1 MDKNEKVLS
10 CKLSV
15 VLFVVS
21 WVILTGC
28 YFLSKLTAPYFD
40 SINYGQNTKFF
51 VGIVLCVSWAATLV
65 IMVLVVYA
73 KFGINLLTN
82 PDTIGRELETKNLL
96 IVIGLVMV
104 SIFVISAQIGF
115 EVKPFYDLGVKFTG
129 YELMAKIAV
138 ILCNVIKCA
147 WVVIMMEMVEDFMSH
162 FNKKEIVPY
171 GGIVLM
177 LTAGL
182 FDVAFSLVTLPVTYV
197 LLYLVYGLIFRIT
210 HESVS
215 KTFLCVVLIYIL

>member
-1 MDKNEKVLS
+1 MITPIFWIVPAAS
-10 CKLSV
+10 
-15 VLFVVS
+15 
-21 WVILTGC
+21 ILALV
-28 YFLSKLTAPYFD
+28 FAW
-40 SINYGQNTKFF
+40 FF
-51 VGIVLCVSWAATLV
+51 FKQMMKESEGT
-65 IMVLVVYA
+65 
-73 KFGINLLTN
+73 
-82 PDTIGRELETKNLL
+82 
-96 IVIGLVMV
+96 
-104 SIFVISAQIGF
+104 
-115 EVKPFYDLGVKFTG
+115 
-129 YELMAKIAV
+129 ELMAKIAV

-182 FDVAFSLVTLPVTYV
+182 FDVAFSFVTLPVTYV